1 MVVLVRIM
9 RKLLVE
15 MGVLVAVSAVVAF
28 SYNALRTEGRIRV
41 TRNYFD
47 RGDALVAGR
56 VSPAQPAV
64 ETAAGPGPT
73 AESKASTEPAPAA
86 IESVTAP
93 VVAKGVASGSNGRN
107 TADTAGAHP
116 NKDRTAQLVAS
127 ASPSD
132 ASNGKPR
139 KFSDLQ
145 HSYQEIDFD
154 DVLAVVN
161 DPMTA
166 AGLNVLVDARDDDH
180 YSEGR
185 IAGAL
190 QCFPHEVDRYVDRI
204 RDAVLNAEKVIV
216 YCSGGDC
223 EDSIFMCRELLNMSV
238 PYENVFLYPG
248 GWKEWV
254 ARGGPTEGAEGS
266 P

>member
-1 MVVLVRIM
+1 M
-9 RKLLVE
+9 RKLLIEV
-15 MGVLVAVSAVVAF
+15 GVLAAISAVAAF

-41 TRNYFD
+41 ARNYFD

-56 VSPAQPAV
+56 VPSTRTLD
-64 ETAAGPGPT
+64 ENESGKHPT
-73 AESKASTEPAPAA
+73 DKSKPSLEPAAKA
-86 IESVTAP
+86 VTSTNEPITAGSD
-93 VVAKGVASGSNGRN
+93 VSGSNGKE
-107 TADTAGAHP
+107 TKGATDSVDTPPPQAKA
-116 NKDRTAQLVAS
+116 AQLVAS
-127 ASPSD
+127 ASPPVM
-132 ASNGKPR
+132 AVEKPR

-145 HSYQEIDFD
+145 HSYQEIDYD
-154 DVLAVVN
+154 EVLAVVN

-254 ARGGPTEGAEGS
+254 ARGGPTEGVEGS

>member
-1 MVVLVRIM
+1 M
-9 RKLLVE
+9 RKLLIEV
-15 MGVLVAVSAVVAF
+15 GVLVAVSAVVAF
-28 SYNALRTEGRIRV
+28 AYNAVRTEGRIRV

-56 VSPAQPAV
+56 ASSTQPSVDGSAVRPPSGESKRSLEPA
-64 ETAAGPGPT
+64 TAAVSSAP
-73 AESKASTEPAPAA
+73 ELVNSK
-86 IESVTAP
+86 
-93 VVAKGVASGSNGRN
+93 GGDSGSNGQDM
-107 TADTAGAHP
+107 TGIAESADSQSTELKA
-116 NKDRTAQLVAS
+116 AQLVAS
-127 ASPSD
+127 ASPPD

-154 DVLAVVN
+154 DVLALVN

-254 ARGGPTEGAEGS
+254 ARGGPTEGVEGS